1 MLKRA
6 PIVQVVRDRNQ
17 CPGTITGFESK
28 SWGICFYKRRSGLEE
43 EDENSESGRL
53 AWVAE

>member
-17 CPGTITGFESK
+17 CPGTITGFEPK